1 MQIDPRRSAAF
12 MAAVDTGS
20 LEAAAAQLSLTPSA
34 VSQRI
39 SALEQDFGTPLLV
52 RSRPCRP
59 TGPGTRLLQYLRRST
74 LLESEFLAEMDMDEG
89 PARVALAI
97 NNDTLATW
105 LLPLLAPILTGEELL
120 VEFVLDNQGHTFA
133 LLEQGR
139 VVACVSGEA
148 TPMHGCTVSPLGQ
161 MRYRMVAATGFAAH
175 WFADGFDRESARR
188 APVVVFDRKD
198 SLQSAFLLK
207 HFGLP
212 EGSYPFHYVPA
223 SDPYAQAIR
232 LGMGYGLLPL
242 EQCAAM
248 LRDGTMVDL
257 TPQLHVD
264 VPLYWHAWR
273 IQPPRL
279 ERMGG
284 ALLKAA
290 RRPAAAAGVRPKAAS
305 PGVKCRPA
313 RRRSW

>member
-12 MAAVDTGS
+12 IAAVDTGS
-20 LEAAAAQLSLTPSA
+20 LEAAAAQLSLSPSA

-59 TGPGTRLLQYLRRST
+59 TGPGTRLLQYLRRSA
-74 LLESEFLAEMDMDEG
+74 LLESEFLAGMGMDEG
-89 PARVALAI
+89 PVRVALAV

-105 LLPLLAPILTGEELL
+105 LLPVLAPILALEELL

-148 TPMHGCTVSPLGQ
+148 APMHGCTASALGL
-161 MRYRMVAATGFAAH
+161 MRYRMVASSSFAAQ
-175 WFADGFDRESARR
+175 WFADGFNRESAWR

-223 SDPYAQAIR
+223 SDPYVGAIR
-232 LGMGYGLLPL
+232 HGMGYGLLPL
-242 EQCAAM
+242 EQCQDM
-248 LRDGTMVDL
+248 LESGTLMDL
-257 TPQLHVD
+257 APELYVD

-279 ERMGG
+279 ERMGA
-284 ALLKAA
+284 ALAKAA
-290 RRPAAAAGVRPKAAS
+290 REVLLPLP
-305 PGVKCRPA
+305 
-313 RRRSW
+313 